1 MKKLEDY
8 NIHIS
13 FLTSNN
19 KLLIKR
25 LIKPKYILNDI
36 YFRFKRFNINIFN
49 PRIQLLSVIGYSNNN
64 FIIEIEKIIK

>member
-13 FLTSNN
+13 FLASNN

>member
-25 LIKPKYILNDI
+25 LIKRKYILNDI